1 MVEEQ
6 PAPDASAP
14 SRTGAIA
21 VKCRSL
27 FKPMIL
33 IRRSSPRAS
42 FIKSSASRSQESDQC
57 TAATTA
63 GFSCAGY
70 MPRPTLG
77 TIDAHLPLARRGK
90 VNVVE
95 ASPEGIP
102 HRACAMGWAL
112 RKLSPLLIVVGS
124 AVVVLVGRQG
134 AARQLVPKR
143 ALGIELVGMSLP
155 RRPCQAILWIAED
168 FRVLRFRLMVKRAPW

>member
-102 HRACAMGWAL
+102 HRACAMG
-112 RKLSPLLIVVGS
+112 VGS
-124 AVVVLVGRQG
+124 AKTLALINRCRQCGRGFGRAAGCGPSVG
-134 AARQLVPKR
+134 PKTRSRHR
-143 ALGIELVGMSLP
+143 AGRNEPSAPSVSG
-155 RRPCQAILWIAED
+155 D
-168 FRVLRFRLMVKRAPW
+168 FVDS